1 VWREALTIIVRHPLA
16 TVVPALFLGALIE
29 TPHLI
34 PDSRSFLETTLA
46 FVVESLAF
54 YLYVAY
60 AERLTSEAR
69 RSPEPISVLRNLFLA
84 APVVPI
90 VAFASL
96 AAIALPTAAA
106 SLLVVPGIWVMTRWS
121 LFAPVIVSELL
132 GPLAA
137 LKRSNELVR
146 GNFELVCNR
155 ADTAGGFPRDRA
167 RVRPPTAHGGPHSHL
182 SRPRQRD
189 TSLGASR
196 TAQKRTASYHNLRNR
211 TPRTWWFSPF
221 CRIRLA
227 LSLVGTMFSRRF
239 TPLMSAQIPAVTCLA
254 SSVERWA

>member
-1 VWREALTIIVRHPLA
+1 MWREVLAIVVRHPLA
-16 TVVPALFLGALIE
+16 TVVPALFLGALTE
-29 TPHLI
+29 TPYLI
-34 PDSRSFLETTLA
+34 PDNRSFLETTLA

-69 RSPEPISVLRNLFLA
+69 RSPDPIPVFKVLRNLFLA

-90 VAFASL
+90 IAVASL

-146 GNFELVCNR
+146 GNFELVLLTAAFAVVLEDAF
-155 ADTAGGFPRDRA
+155 ADAG
-167 RVRPPTAHGGPHSHL
+167 TLGG
-182 SRPRQRD
+182 
-189 TSLGASR
+189 
-196 TAQKRTASYHNLRNR
+196 
-211 TPRTWWFSPF
+211 
-221 CRIRLA
+221 LA
-227 LSLVGTMFSRRF
+227 LTGSETWGEWLGGSVATVLIL
-239 TPLMSAQIPAVTCLA
+239 PLA
-254 SSVERWA
+254 SLATALVYGHLRRMEDHTRT

>member
-1 VWREALTIIVRHPLA
+1 VWREALAIIVRHPLA
-16 TVVPALFLGALIE
+16 TVVPALFLGALTE
-29 TPHLI
+29 TPYLI
-34 PDSRSFLETTLA
+34 PDNRSFLETTLA

-69 RSPEPISVLRNLFLA
+69 RSPEPISVFKVLRNLFLA

-90 VAFASL
+90 VAVASL

-146 GNFELVCNR
+146 GNFELVLLTAAFAVVLEDAF
-155 ADTAGGFPRDRA
+155 ADAG
-167 RVRPPTAHGGPHSHL
+167 TLGG
-182 SRPRQRD
+182 
-189 TSLGASR
+189 
-196 TAQKRTASYHNLRNR
+196 
-211 TPRTWWFSPF
+211 
-221 CRIRLA
+221 LA
-227 LSLVGTMFSRRF
+227 LTGSETWGEWLGGSVATVLIL
-239 TPLMSAQIPAVTCLA
+239 PLA
-254 SSVERWA
+254 SLATALVYGHLRRLEDHTST